1 MAASLRSVSLRWR
14 ALCGFT
20 VGWLALTFVSFTL
33 LLQPLLEFAITGSI
47 LGISLATYAIARNEW
62 KPASASL
69 VIGGSMFFALVA
81 DQVASGGVRDNVP
94 ILLLQFVMFLFAVE
108 VLTGVLKQ
116 ETLTARSAKSDHAVS
131 NQVLQRSTRE
141 LQARIARLG
150 VFFASC
156 YVITLGLLYFGAQL
170 RFVSPV
176 LTDVSFYVV
185 VVSIS
190 LALLILVR
198 EE

>member
-1 MAASLRSVSLRWR
+1 MAASLRSGSLHWR

-20 VGWLALTFVSFTL
+20 ICWLALTFVSFTAS
-33 LLQPLLEFAITGSI
+33 LQHLLEFAIIGSI
-47 LGISLATYAIARNEW
+47 LGVSLAAYAIVRGEW
-62 KPASASL
+62 KPASVSL
-69 VIGGSMFFALVA
+69 VIGGLMFFALVV
-81 DQVASGGVRDNVP
+81 DQVVSGAARENIP

-116 ETLTARSAKSDHAVS
+116 ETFVARSAKPDHAVS
-131 NQVLQRSTRE
+131 DHVLQRSSKE
-141 LQARIARLG
+141 VQARIARLG

-156 YVITLGLLYFGAQL
+156 YVITLGLLYIGAQL
-170 RFVSPV
+170 RAVSPV